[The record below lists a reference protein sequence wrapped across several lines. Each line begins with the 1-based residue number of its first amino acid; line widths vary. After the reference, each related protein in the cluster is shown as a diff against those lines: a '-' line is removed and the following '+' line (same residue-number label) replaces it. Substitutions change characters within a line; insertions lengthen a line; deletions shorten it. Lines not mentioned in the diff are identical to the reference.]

1 MSSSTVSTKET
12 DYLDEDKPIRGQN
25 YVCLS
30 FLSPEDVLANKEV
43 FYFEKYMTQ
52 YLSQM
57 HEMFNNLKAKYQ
69 EDSAMFDTI
78 KENNPQFF
86 HPSSFQE
93 DFRMFRNANSTQ
105 MDAEFLE
112 KNDFRTSVRGIKV
125 RGTFDT
131 LKEAQNRAEVL
142 KRMGDKFDIY
152 VAQVGCWC
160 PWSPNPND
168 LENSEYTET
177 QLNTLMKKYNE
188 NMSLRDEVFEQR
200 KQDKITTAKKQV
212 EETRAKI
219 AAEEALNVASTSSPD
234 DGLTG
239 DDIWLSRKD
248 DGAGTKD
255 AAEESK

>member
-1 MSSSTVSTKET
+1 MSSSVVYTKET

-30 FLSPEDVLANKEV
+30 FLSPEDVLANKDV
-43 FYFEKYMTQ
+43 FFFEKYMTQ

-57 HEMFNNLKAKYQ
+57 HELFNNLKAKYP
-69 EDSAMFDTI
+69 DDHGMLYAI

-86 HPSSFQE
+86 NADAFQD
-93 DFRMFRNANSTQ
+93 DFRIFKGSHSAVLES
-105 MDAEFLE
+105 EFLE
-112 KNDFRTSVRGIKV
+112 KNEFRTSVRGIKV
-125 RGTFDT
+125 RGSFDT

-168 LENSEYTET
+168 LENSEYTEA

-188 NMSLRDEVFEQR
+188 NMSLRDEFFEQR
-200 KQDKITTAKKQV
+200 KHEKMEQAKKQV
-212 EETRAKI
+212 EEAK
-219 AAEEALNVASTSSPD
+219 AKVTEVSPSVD
-234 DGLTG
+234 EGLTG
-239 DDIWLSRKD
+239 DDIWLSRKK
-248 DGAGTKD
+248 DGD
-255 AAEESK
+255 EEQSK